1 MPHHACINIC
11 MPMGN
16 GTLSFT
22 WLIGI
27 PSLIYIYIYKYIY
40 RGARFRYRCCSLD
53 FSLKILLCGFF
64 FINGSVFF
72 KLSNHMTES

>member
-22 WLIGI
+22 LLIGI
-27 PSLIYIYIYKYIY
+27 PSLIYIYIYIYIKEQD
-40 RGARFRYRCCSLD
+40 LD
-53 FSLKILLCGFF
+53 IGVVL
-64 FINGSVFF
+64 
-72 KLSNHMTES
+72 

>member
-27 PSLIYIYIYKYIY
+27 PSLIYIYIEEQD
-40 RGARFRYRCCSLD
+40 LD
-53 FSLKILLCGFF
+53 TGVVL
-64 FINGSVFF
+64 
-72 KLSNHMTES
+72 

>member
-27 PSLIYIYIYKYIY
+27 PSLIYIYIYIEEQD
-40 RGARFRYRCCSLD
+40 LD
-53 FSLKILLCGFF
+53 TCVVL
-64 FINGSVFF
+64 
-72 KLSNHMTES
+72 